1 MTGMTLALAGN
12 PNAGKTTLFNE
23 LTGARQHVGNWP
35 GKTVEKKDGVF
46 HCRGLTCYVVDLPGA
61 YSLNAYSPE
70 EVIARDYIIHQQPD
84 LVINVVD
91 ASNLER
97 NLYLTTQLLELGA
110 PLVIA
115 LNVVDIARARGLR
128 IDRDRLSALLGRV
141 PVVET
146 IANKGQGIDKLL
158 ETLVNKPTDFK
169 INYGKELET
178 EIENLTALIQ
188 QQAGLAQ
195 TFEPR
200 WLALKLLEGEAD
212 LAAQVERLAGGS
224 SLLAQARQAGERIGQ
239 IYGDSADIALADARY
254 GFIHGLVRQ
263 VVDKSQANRY
273 TLTDRIDR
281 IVTNRVLG
289 LPLFLLVMYVMFK
302 LVVDVSAPYLDW
314 VDGVIGGPV
323 SRWIERL
330 LALLLAPAWLQSLAL
345 DGVVAGVG
353 GVLVFLPGL
362 FVLYFFLTLLEDS
375 GYLAR
380 VAFVMDRL
388 MSFTGL
394 HGKSFIPLIL
404 GFGCAVPAIYA
415 TRTLENERDRIATGL
430 LVPLMS
436 CSARLPV
443 YVVFGLAFF
452 PQQAGLLI
460 TGLYLTGIVLAALA
474 GWLFSKT
481 ILKNSPDN
489 MFALELPPY
498 RLPTL
503 KGLLIHTWE
512 KSKEFVYKAG
522 TVILSVSIVLWFL
535 LNLPWGV
542 ANPRDSLFGQLS
554 AAASPIFAPAG
565 FDKWE
570 ATGALVTGF
579 IAKEVVVSAMSQ
591 IYIGQAE
598 PPAAPPTTLGQDIA
612 EIIIGFG
619 QATVDAGKTLFSLI
633 PGVNLVETEPAE
645 ADTALGAAL
654 TANFTPLA
662 ALAFLLFVL
671 VYTPCVATLGAI
683 KAEYGWKWM
692 GVSASY
698 QFGLAWLLAAL
709 VYQAGRFLGWG

>member
-1 MTGMTLALAGN
+1 MS
-12 PNAGKTTLFNE
+12 
-23 LTGARQHVGNWP
+23 V
-35 GKTVEKKDGVF
+35 
-46 HCRGLTCYVVDLPGA
+46 
-61 YSLNAYSPE
+61 
-70 EVIARDYIIHQQPD
+70 
-84 LVINVVD
+84 
-91 ASNLER
+91 SNLFFK
-97 NLYLTTQLLELGA
+97 
-110 PLVIA
+110 
-115 LNVVDIARARGLR
+115 
-128 IDRDRLSALLGRV
+128 
-141 PVVET
+141 PV
-146 IANKGQGIDKLL
+146 
-158 ETLVNKPTDFK
+158 DFK
-169 INYGKELET
+169 INYGKELEA
-178 EIENLTALIQ
+178 EIESLSALIQ
-188 QQAGLAQ
+188 QETSLTQ
-195 TFEPR
+195 TFNPR

-212 LAAQVERLAGGS
+212 IIAQVERVPGGVQ
-224 SLLAQARQAGERIGQ
+224 LIAQARQGSARIET
-239 IYGDSADIALADARY
+239 IYGDSVDIALADARY
-254 GFIHGLVRQ
+254 GFIHGLTRQ

-281 IVTNRVLG
+281 VVTNRILG
-289 LPLFLLVMYVMFK
+289 LPLFLLVMYIMFK

-323 SRWIERL
+323 SRWIEGL
-330 LALLLAPAWLQSLAL
+330 LTLLMAPDWLQSLVL

-380 VAFVMDRL
+380 VAFVMDKL

-443 YVVFGLAFF
+443 YVVFGMTFF

-460 TGLYLTGIVLAALA
+460 TVLYVAGIVLAAVV
-474 GWLFSKT
+474 GWGFSKT

-522 TVILSVSIVLWFL
+522 TVILSVSVVLWFL
-535 LNLPWGV
+535 MNLPWGV
-542 ANPRDSLFGQLS
+542 DHPRDSLFGQVS
-554 AAASPIFAPAG
+554 AAAAPIFAPAG
-565 FDKWE
+565 FDNWE
-570 ATGALVTGF
+570 ATGSLVTGF
-579 IAKEVVVSAMSQ
+579 IAKEVVVSTMAQ
-591 IYIGQAE
+591 IYVGEAE
-598 PPAAPPTTLGQDIA
+598 AEEETLPTTFGEDLGDI
-612 EIIIGFG
+612 IVGFG
-619 QATVDAGKTLFSLI
+619 TATVDAGKTLLSLI
-633 PGVNLVETEPAE
+633 PGVNLVEAEPEE

-654 TANFTPLA
+654 TTSFSSLA
-662 ALAFLLFVL
+662 ALAFLVFVL

-692 GVSASY
+692 WVSGLY
-698 QFGLAWLLAAL
+698 QFGLAWLLAVL
-709 VYQAGRFLGWG
+709 VYQGGHFLGWG

>member
-1 MTGMTLALAGN
+1 MSVT
-12 PNAGKTTLFNE
+12 
-23 LTGARQHVGNWP
+23 
-35 GKTVEKKDGVF
+35 
-46 HCRGLTCYVVDLPGA
+46 
-61 YSLNAYSPE
+61 
-70 EVIARDYIIHQQPD
+70 
-84 LVINVVD
+84 
-91 ASNLER
+91 
-97 NLYLTTQLLELGA
+97 
-110 PLVIA
+110 PLV
-115 LNVVDIARARGLR
+115 LK
-128 IDRDRLSALLGRV
+128 
-141 PVVET
+141 PV
-146 IANKGQGIDKLL
+146 
-158 ETLVNKPTDFK
+158 DFK
-169 INYGKELET
+169 INYGKELEA
-178 EIENLTALIQ
+178 EIEHLTLLIQ
-188 QQAGLAQ
+188 QQANLAQ
-195 TFEPR
+195 TFNAR

-212 LAAQVERLAGGS
+212 LVTQVERTPGGAQ
-224 SLLAQARQAGERIGQ
+224 LITQARQSSARIEN
-239 IYGDSADIALADARY
+239 IYGDSVDIALADARY
-254 GFIHGLVRQ
+254 GFIHGLTRQ

-281 IVTNRVLG
+281 VVTNRVLG

-314 VDGVIGGPV
+314 VDGVIAGPV
-323 SRWIERL
+323 SRWIEGL
-330 LALLLAPAWLQSLAL
+330 LTLFMAPDWLQSLVL

-380 VAFVMDRL
+380 VAFVMDKL

-443 YVVFGLAFF
+443 YVVFGMAFF
-452 PQQAGLLI
+452 PQQGGLLI
-460 TGLYLTGIVLAALA
+460 TGLYVVGIVLAAVV
-474 GWLFSKT
+474 GWAFSRT

-498 RLPTL
+498 RMPTL
-503 KGLLIHTWE
+503 KGLFIHTWE

-535 LNLPWGV
+535 MNLPWGV
-542 ANPRDSLFGQLS
+542 DNPRDSLFGHVS

-570 ATGALVTGF
+570 AAGSLMTGF
-579 IAKEVVVSAMSQ
+579 IAKEVVVSTMAQ
-591 IYIGQAE
+591 IYVGEAEAEEKTSAATFGEDIG
-598 PPAAPPTTLGQDIA
+598 
-612 EIIIGFG
+612 EIIVGFG
-619 QATVDAGKTLFSLI
+619 AATVDAGKTLLSLI
-633 PGVNLVETEPAE
+633 PGVNLVEAEPQE
-645 ADTALGAAL
+645 ADTALGVAL
-654 TANFTPLA
+654 TTSFTPLA
-662 ALAFLLFVL
+662 ALAFLVFVL

-683 KAEYGWKWM
+683 KAEFGWKWM
-692 GVSASY
+692 WVSGLY
-698 QFGLAWLLAAL
+698 QFGLAWLLAVL
-709 VYQAGRFLGWG
+709 LYQSGRFLGWG